1 MNQQLMLLD
10 QVMQFK
16 ELKPT
21 QKQYIIELM
30 KQFNHTQKDITLGQ
44 IKTYHQMM
52 LYRREEGGLK
62 LGYPNWLIVAKNK
75 VSKSVYGFPIP
86 TESEMDDYLSGKT
99 ERVVDISSFSPM
111 LKTVIKEY
119 GLNP

>member
-1 MNQQLMLLD
+1 M
-10 QVMQFK
+10 FSFI

-21 QKQYIIELM
+21 QKQYVAELM

-75 VSKSVYGFPIP
+75 VSKSVYGFPLP
-86 TESEMDDYLSGKT
+86 TEEELEDFYSGKT
-99 ERVVDISSFSPM
+99 ERVVNISSFSPM
-111 LKTVIKEY
+111 LKNVIKEY
-119 GLNP
+119 GLKP